1 MRVDTIGEMMR
12 RSGVAISDSIST
24 PLWPVVCYSISDIVY
39 ETVGSSMVRLIHEP
53 TRRFVGVSADN
64 HVDVKLHEQYRGYS

>member
-1 MRVDTIGEMMR
+1 MSVETIDGVMW
-12 RSGVAISDSIST
+12 RSGMAISDSISN
-24 PLWPVVCYSISDIVY
+24 PLWPVVCHSISDNVY
-39 ETVGSSMVRLIHEP
+39 GTVGSSMVRLIYEP